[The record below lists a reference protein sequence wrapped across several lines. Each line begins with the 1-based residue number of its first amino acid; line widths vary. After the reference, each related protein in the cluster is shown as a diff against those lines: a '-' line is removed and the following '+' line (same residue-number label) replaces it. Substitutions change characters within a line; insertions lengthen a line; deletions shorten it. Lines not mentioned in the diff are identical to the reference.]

1 MERVLNGYRPE
12 AVFDYFEQLCAIP
25 HGSYHEAAAAD
36 FLCAFA
42 EERGLVYRRDEM
54 HNVLIRKPASAGYEN
69 EPVVMLQGHTDMVC
83 VKRADKEHDF
93 LHDPLTLIV
102 EDGWIRAD
110 GTTLGGDDGIAV
122 AMMMAILS
130 DDSLPHPELECLF
143 TVQEEVGLRGAK
155 TAALRRVG
163 AVLRPG
169 RGGGLRGRRG
179 GEGDQNICSVRIGF
193 SLDISPCL
201 WYTIP

>member
-42 EERGLVYRRDEM
+42 RERGLVYRHDEM

-83 VKRADKEHDF
+83 EKNAGMS
-93 LHDPLTLIV
+93 LQQN
-102 EDGWIRAD
+102 
-110 GTTLGGDDGIAV
+110 GGNVFIA
-122 AMMMAILS
+122 
-130 DDSLPHPELECLF
+130 
-143 TVQEEVGLRGAK
+143 
-155 TAALRRVG
+155 
-163 AVLRPG
+163 
-169 RGGGLRGRRG
+169 RGGMLAHEYVVIFVNRTFDTALVGKRLQKRR
-179 GEGDQNICSVRIGF
+179 DPRLV
-193 SLDISPCL
+193 
-201 WYTIP
+201 T